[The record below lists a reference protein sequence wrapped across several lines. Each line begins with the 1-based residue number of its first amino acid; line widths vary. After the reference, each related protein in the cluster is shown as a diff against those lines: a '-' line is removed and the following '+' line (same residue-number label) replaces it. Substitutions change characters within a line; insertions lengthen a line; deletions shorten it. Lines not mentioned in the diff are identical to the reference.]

1 MKEYLRL
8 SIKYINTLS
17 FLWFKKV
24 ILFFY
29 LMAVK
34 LIFLFWVFFTLLYRI
49 KPNLDNVGPLLTQ
62 VIDGFNAKRKNMS
75 LDNDAVIDNN
85 GILQLSNNHSVKVD
99 SHAFYKH
106 PIQFKNSSS
115 GKFMSFST
123 TFAFALINEHGN
135 QGRHH
140 FAFTIFPSGDLPS
153 PYLGRLNSRND
164 GNISDHVFMVAF
176 TITHP
181 KFSDINDNQV
191 VVGFNCNIV
200 SNKPVRVNQSLR
212 RKDSFT
218 LKTGHII
225 QAWVEYDARINQ
237 LNVTLA

>member
-1 MKEYLRL
+1 
-8 SIKYINTLS
+8 
-17 FLWFKKV
+17 
-24 ILFFY
+24 
-29 LMAVK
+29 MAVK

-140 FAFTIFPSGDLPS
+140 FAFTIFPSGDLPTLILVDS
-153 PYLGRLNSRND
+153 TLEMTGRSQTTYSWWHSQSRTPNSVT
-164 GNISDHVFMVAF
+164 SM
-176 TITHP
+176 IT
-181 KFSDINDNQV
+181 KLSSASTAALYRTNLFES
-191 VVGFNCNIV
+191 
-200 SNKPVRVNQSLR
+200 VNQSLR

-218 LKTGHII
+218 LKTGHVIR
-225 QAWVEYDARINQ
+225 AWVEYDARINQ
-237 LNVTLA
+237 LNFTLA